1 MYEYHRASEKPQYK
15 LNVSTILV
23 LINIAVYILIKLF
36 PMLIDYLALYTPNF
50 INHKMYWQL
59 ISYMFIHDPY
69 SFSHILFNMLGLFIF
84 GSQLELRMGSREFLI
99 YYLAAGIG
107 AGILAL
113 LLKIPVIG
121 ASGAI
126 YALLLGFATYFPN
139 AKILV
144 FFFFPLKAP
153 VAVLLFAGLSI
164 FFQFSGSFGGVAHW
178 AHLAGIAVGYLYFV
192 IRLKINPV
200 KVFIE
205 NFRR

>member
-1 MYEYHRASEKPQYK
+1 MYEYHRGTGKPQSR
-15 LNVSTILV
+15 LNVTTILV
-23 LINIAVYILIKLF
+23 IINIGVYILIKLVPQLF
-36 PMLIDYLALYTPNF
+36 NYLLLYSDYFF
-50 INHKMYWQL
+50 IKRYYWQIITYL
-59 ISYMFIHDPY
+59 FVHDP
-69 SFSHILFNMLGLFIF
+69 SGFSHILFNMIGLFLF
-84 GSQLELRMGSREFLI
+84 GNQLESRMGSREFLI
-99 YYLAAGIG
+99 YYLVAGIG

-113 LLKIPVIG
+113 LLKVPVIG

>member
-1 MYEYHRASEKPQYK
+1 
-15 LNVSTILV
+15 
-23 LINIAVYILIKLF
+23 
-36 PMLIDYLALYTPNF
+36 
-50 INHKMYWQL
+50 
-59 ISYMFIHDPY
+59 
-69 SFSHILFNMLGLFIF
+69 MLGLFIF